1 MAFSSSVLGA
11 KGGRV
16 KIGFNMLLWTP
27 FVTDE
32 HFPLFEKLKKTGY
45 DGVEIPLFNGDAAH
59 YAKVGA
65 ALKDNGL
72 GCTVVTVIPDKAHSP
87 ISPETRDREGALSYL
102 KWAVEC
108 AAALHA
114 DVLCGPY
121 YQPLG
126 SFSGKGP
133 TADEKERAAE
143 VHRGIACIA
152 QDAGV
157 LLAIEPLN
165 RFECY
170 FLNTLRDAVEYA
182 KRVGHPNC
190 KAMYDTFHGNIEEK
204 DPVGCIRQY
213 AGALG
218 HFHVSA
224 SDRGTP
230 GRDHVPWDA
239 VFPALRKGGYD
250 RWITIEAFG
259 RAMPDLA
266 ATTCVW
272 RDLSGSPEEVYTEGY
287 QLIAKGWQ

>member
-1 MAFSSSVLGA
+1 M
-11 KGGRV
+11 

-27 FVTDE
+27 FVDEE
-32 HFPLFEKLKKTGY
+32 HFALFDVLKGAGY
-45 DGVEIPLFNGDAAH
+45 DGIEIPLFNGDAAH
-59 YAKVGA
+59 YARVGR
-65 ALKDNGL
+65 ALRERGL
-72 GCTVVTVIPDKAHSP
+72 ACTAVTVIPDQAHNP
-87 ISPETRDREGALSYL
+87 ISPVATDREGAVAYL
-102 KWAVEC
+102 RWAVEC
-108 AAALHA
+108 CAAMGAE
-114 DVLCGPY
+114 VLCGPY

-126 SFSGKGP
+126 VFSGCGP
-133 TADEKERAAE
+133 TEVEKDRAAE
-143 VHRGIACIA
+143 VHRTVAGIA

-170 FLNTLRDAVEYA
+170 FLNTLHDAVEHVR
-182 KRVGHPNC
+182 RVDHPNF

-204 DPVGCIRQY
+204 DPVGCIREH
-213 AGALG
+213 AGSLR

-239 VFPALRKGGYD
+239 TFRALRESGYD
-250 RWITIEAFG
+250 GWLTIEAFG

-272 RDLSGSPEEVYTEGY
+272 RDLSKSPEEVYEVGFR
-287 QLIAKGWQ
+287 LIAEGCKATV